1 MKKTNIFNKKADRR
15 VNKRKNNLYYLKK
28 QAKPEDKMK
37 YQAQIDFLSP
47 AGTITVRE
55 VIQ

>member
-1 MKKTNIFNKKADRR
+1 MKKIDSSNKKADRR
-15 VNKRKNNLYYLKK
+15 AKNRKNNLYYLKE

-37 YQAQIDFLSP
+37 YQAQIDFLSA
-47 AGTITVRE
+47 AGTGTVRE